1 MTVLYAE
8 LSQRDSAETIFDF
21 ATDKHLPI
29 DILVNNAGV
38 GMSGA
43 IEDYAEQTLLEIIVL
58 NIFSL
63 TALFK
68 YFAP

>member
-1 MTVLYAE
+1 VTVLYAE
-8 LSQRDSAETIFDF
+8 LSQRDSAKTIFDF